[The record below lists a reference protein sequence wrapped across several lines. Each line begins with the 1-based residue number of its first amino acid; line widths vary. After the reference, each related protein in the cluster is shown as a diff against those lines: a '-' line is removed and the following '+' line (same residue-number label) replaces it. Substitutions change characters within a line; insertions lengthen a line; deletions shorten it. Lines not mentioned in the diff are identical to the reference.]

1 MDRINYN
8 SLKILNF
15 FENLNPKTSG
25 VIFSTLIHLII
36 LLFMVG
42 LPNFFSPK
50 EIYVPNVIPI
60 EILNVDEKTNL
71 KKSDTNKP
79 ENKNKETITKQK
91 KFNSSDQLEVQKKIE
106 INKTEIEE
114 KTNPNQPVLEMKQT
128 PNLEVKETKK
138 SSYQTKRN
146 CRS

>member
-8 SLKILNF
+8 SLKIINF

-42 LPNFFSPK
+42 LPNFFSTK

-60 EILNVDEKTNL
+60 EILNVDENTNL
-71 KKSDTNKP
+71 KKSDTEKP

-91 KFNSSDQLEVQKKIE
+91 KFNSSDQLEVKKNVE

-128 PNLEVKETKK
+128 PNLEVKEL
-138 SSYQTKRN
+138 SLIHI
-146 CRS
+146 